1 MSASNTKTCAPRTV
15 AAAAILMVQIWGKQ
29 LHIWIVSVGVE
40 FMRLRCAR
48 CTTPVVPQG
57 LMKGLIEHAFSF
69 LPMIASIDQFRQLI
83 GAIMSSSAARHFAET
98 AHMDMVYA
106 INTCSYRYV
115 YLVPVRPGTT
125 L

>member
-40 FMRLRCAR
+40 FIRLRCAR

-83 GAIMSSSAARHFAET
+83 GAIMSSSARDISPRPRTWTWCMQSIH
-98 AHMDMVYA
+98 
-106 INTCSYRYV
+106 
-115 YLVPVRPGTT
+115 VPVTGYR
-125 L
+125 

>member
-15 AAAAILMVQIWGKQ
+15 AAAAILMVEIWGKQ
-29 LHIWIVSVGVE
+29 LHVWIVSVGLE

-48 CTTPVVPQG
+48 CATPAVPQG

-83 GAIMSSSAARHFAET
+83 GAIMRMSPPDISPRPR
-98 AHMDMVYA
+98 AHGHGVHVRFSG
-106 INTCSYRYV
+106 TC
-115 YLVPVRPGTT
+115 TT
-125 L
+125 